1 MQVPK
6 AGIEVKELKLDIF
19 KIAGPNQSLE
29 VKVHLVPL
37 SLQFGDYG
45 SGMDPVCHNQPDCSQ
60 SDQAFPVPSEKSLAP
75 FVCDDVMVTCNFGH
89 EK

>member
-1 MQVPK
+1 VPK

-29 VKVHLVPL
+29 VKLHFVPL

-45 SGMDPVCHNQPDCSQ
+45 SGADPVYHNQPDCFH
-60 SDQAFPVPSEKSLAP
+60 SDQAFPIVTGKCPAP
-75 FVCDDVMVTCNFGH
+75 FVCDDVTITCNFGH